1 MLIPYIRP
9 TRNKHDSGYNKIEY
23 NYYSSYSH
31 PCSGRVKEINEVAK
45 KKRQSIDLIQ
55 SHDRRLCEMR
65 RLQTELA
72 YANIVYTPYK
82 NSQLQGEV
90 WTRKTL

>member
-1 MLIPYIRP
+1 MYCDKCHKYIKRCD
-9 TRNKHDSGYNKIEY
+9 TFG
-23 NYYSSYSH
+23 YSH

-55 SHDRRLCEMR
+55 SRDRRLHETR

-72 YANIVYTPYK
+72 YANIAYTPSK
-82 NSQLQGEV
+82 ISQLQGEI

>member
-1 MLIPYIRP
+1 MYCDKCHKYIERRDP
-9 TRNKHDSGYNKIEY
+9 FG
-23 NYYSSYSH
+23 YSH
-31 PCSGRVKEINEVAK
+31 LCSGRVKEINEVAK

-55 SHDRRLCEMR
+55 NRDRYLYEMR

-72 YANIVYTPYK
+72 YANIAYTPYK

>member
-1 MLIPYIRP
+1 MYCDKCHKYIKRSDP
-9 TRNKHDSGYNKIEY
+9 FG
-23 NYYSSYSH
+23 YSH
-31 PCSGRVKEINEVAK
+31 PCGGRAKEINEVAK

-72 YANIVYTPYK
+72 YANIVYTPSK

-90 WTRKTL
+90 WARKAL